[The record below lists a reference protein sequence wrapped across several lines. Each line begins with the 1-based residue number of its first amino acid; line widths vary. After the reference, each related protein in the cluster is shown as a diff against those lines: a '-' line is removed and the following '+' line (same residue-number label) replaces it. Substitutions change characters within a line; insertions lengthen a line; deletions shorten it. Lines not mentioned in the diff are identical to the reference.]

1 MQPSSRRFGKLI
13 FGGFAVLFGL
23 LGLLVLAFRDTLGL
37 EMGEAGVNAAA
48 LLLTAGADVLILMRW
63 DRLSPAKAEG

>member
-37 EMGEAGVNAAA
+37 EMGEAGVIAAA